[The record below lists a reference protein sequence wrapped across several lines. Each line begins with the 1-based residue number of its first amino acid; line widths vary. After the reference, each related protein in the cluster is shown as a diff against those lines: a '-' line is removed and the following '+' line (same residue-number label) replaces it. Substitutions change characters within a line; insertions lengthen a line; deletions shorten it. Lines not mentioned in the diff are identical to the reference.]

1 LTLFFFDAELAME
14 TRSLSPKL
22 KLPEPDLRPYAGRWV
37 ALIRGRVAGVGLTA
51 EEARTA
57 AKLARPKEEPVIRFV
72 PEAAQ
77 RTRKPT
83 DRTQSGS
90 KS

>member
-1 LTLFFFDAELAME
+1 MQSKPVLKKPKMPEL
-14 TRSLSPKL
+14 
-22 KLPEPDLRPYAGRWV
+22 DLRPYAGLWV
-37 ALIRGRVAGVGLTA
+37 ALIRGRVVGVGLTA

-72 PEAAQ
+72 PKAGQ
-77 RTRKPT
+77 RTRKQT
-83 DRTQSGS
+83 DRTQNGS